1 MYEKKDVSP
10 VKATNSLVFGQCLIY
25 NIIYQ
30 SLGKSTW
37 SLKPAPARRR
47 QRRARST
54 REKSEDQGYFSQLSR
69 KTLDFNDKIILNWSN
84 PPPPQ
89 TPFNIP
95 MYIYKNSHWKANFAE
110 NKQQGHWWTMSMAP
124 S

>member
-37 SLKPAPARRR
+37 TLNPAPGRRR

-84 PPPPQ
+84 PPPP
-89 TPFNIP
+89 
-95 MYIYKNSHWKANFAE
+95 
-110 NKQQGHWWTMSMAP
+110 
-124 S
+124 